1 MPSLLMLT
9 IAASTLTVVSDW
21 AAWHYVWRH
30 ENTASKS
37 ESNKRS
43 ITSLFLSYYLPLMP
57 TLAVLLGPAKLGVYN
72 AGFAHVASIVLFT
85 VLAIVTGGV
94 AASAWSENRK
104 QIEER
109 DSRKLIDQED
119 ALPEHASQHILW
131 TTIMLACS
139 SIFWIYL
146 LIF

>member
-1 MPSLLMLT
+1 MLT
-9 IAASTLTVVSDW
+9 IAASTLTVVADW
-21 AAWHYVWRH
+21 AAWHFVWRH
-30 ENTASKS
+30 ENTASES

-94 AASAWSENRK
+94 AASAWSENRNK
-104 QIEER
+104 
-109 DSRKLIDQED
+109 SRN
-119 ALPEHASQHILW
+119 SN
-131 TTIMLACS
+131 LAN
-139 SIFWIYL
+139 L
-146 LIF
+146 